1 MDRLSPQDASF
12 LHIEDDVN
20 HMHIGSVAVFEGPAP
35 AYDDVRRL
43 FEGKIPLVPRYRQR
57 VRFVPL
63 EVGRPVWADDPHF
76 NLEYHLRHT
85 ALPAPGG
92 SQQLR
97 NLASRVMS
105 QQLDRTKPLWEAW
118 VVEGL
123 EDGHWALVSKSHH
136 CMVDG
141 VSGTDLLAVLL
152 DAGPDPTPAVPDTW
166 RPAPPPSGLRLVGE
180 AVTDYLVSP
189 YEQWRAARSALRRP
203 RRLLGAVLETGQG
216 LAALRGLV
224 KPSPPSSLTG
234 PIGPHRR
241 WAWATATLD
250 DVRTIR
256 AAFGG
261 TVNDVVLSAI
271 TRGFRELLLAH
282 DEDPEH
288 HVVRSLVP
296 VSVRRPSEKGTY
308 NNRVSAMFAT
318 LPVGLEDPV
327 ERLAAIREQMQGLKE
342 SKQAVAAESLVS
354 MSGFAPPLLLSL
366 GARAAS
372 RAVRSWG
379 GASVNTVTTNVPGPQ
394 FPLYALGRRMIE
406 AYPYVPLASPA
417 RTGVAIFSYVG
428 RLTFGVTADFDTIPD
443 VGVLTGG
450 IEQGMAELVKAAE
463 QARA

>member
-1 MDRLSPQDASF
+1 VDRLSPQDASF
-12 LHIEDDVN
+12 LHVEDDVN

-35 AYDDVRRL
+35 AYADVKRL
-43 FEGKIPLVPRYRQR
+43 FAGKIPLVPRYRQR

-63 EVGRPVWADDPHF
+63 ELGRPVWTDDPHF
-76 NLEYHLRHT
+76 NLEFHLRHT

-92 SQQLR
+92 SEQLR

-105 QQLDRTKPLWEAW
+105 QQLDRSKPLWEAW

-123 EDGHWALVSKSHH
+123 EDGHWALISKSHH

-152 DAGPDPTPAVPDTW
+152 DVTPEPSGGAPDTW
-166 RPAPPPSGLRLVGE
+166 RPQPAPSSLRLVGE

-189 YEQWRAARSALRRP
+189 YEQWRAARSAALRP
-203 RRLLGAVLETGQG
+203 RRVLGAVRETTQG
-216 LAALRGLV
+216 LAAMRGLV
-224 KPSPPSSLTG
+224 RPSPSSSLTG

-241 WAWATATLD
+241 WAWASATLD
-250 DVRTIR
+250 DVKTIR
-256 AAFGG
+256 TAFGG

-282 DEDPEH
+282 GEDPCRQ
-288 HVVRSLVP
+288 VVRSLVP
-296 VSVRRPSEKGTY
+296 VSVRRPSERGTY

-327 ERLAAIREQMQGLKE
+327 ERLQSIREQMHDLKE
-342 SKQAVAAESLVS
+342 SKQAVAAESLVA
-354 MSGFAPPLLLSL
+354 MGGFAPPLLLSL

-372 RAVRSWG
+372 RAVKRWG

-406 AYPYVPLASPA
+406 AYPYVPLAAPA

-428 RLTFGVTADFDTIPD
+428 RLTFGVTADFDSIPD
-443 VGVLTGG
+443 VGVLTRG
-450 IEQGMAELVKAAE
+450 IEQGMEELVKAAE
-463 QARA
+463 AHR